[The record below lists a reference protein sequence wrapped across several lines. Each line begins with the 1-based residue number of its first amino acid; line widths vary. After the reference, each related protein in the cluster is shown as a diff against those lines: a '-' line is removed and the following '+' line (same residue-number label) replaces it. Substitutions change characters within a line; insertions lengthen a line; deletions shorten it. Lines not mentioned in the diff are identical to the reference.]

1 MLRFLLLSF
10 GISLLFLSP
19 VFSQVIENIRARTE
33 GKRIIIQYDLN
44 VASNDFQ
51 MADQNDFWVEV
62 NAYSSH
68 NFFAAPL
75 ANVSG
80 AIGKVIPGIDK
91 QIEWQYGKEL
101 DNFNGNLSFEIGAEV
116 IFHLKFITPKQ
127 SIRRGK
133 DNAIAWT
140 GGRVNDQIHVELI
153 SSTKDVVWKTTA
165 LSETGILNLKT
176 ERSLPLGKGY
186 QLQMISKDEKI
197 TIPIKVKR
205 KVARFWLV
213 SPVVVAVGVAAYL
226 VLLKQDPLPIAP
238 DPPGGN

>member
-1 MLRFLLLSF
+1 MVARFTWLFVALLWCHTS
-10 GISLLFLSP
+10 
-19 VFSQVIENIRARTE
+19 FSQIIENIRASTE
-33 GKRIIIQYDLN
+33 GTKIIIQYDLK
-44 VASNDFQ
+44 VASVDSPIV
-51 MADQNDFWVEV
+51 AQNDFWVEIK
-62 NAYSSH
+62 AYSSH

-140 GGRVNDQIHVELI
+140 GGRVNDQIHFELI

-176 ERSLPLGKGY
+176 ERSLPVGKGY
-186 QLQMISKDEKI
+186 HLQMTSTDEKI

-205 KVARFWLV
+205 KVSRFWLV
-213 SPVVVAVGVAAYL
+213 SPIVVAAGAVVYL
-226 VLLKQDPLPIAP
+226 VLVKQDPLPIAP

>member
-19 VFSQVIENIRARTE
+19 VFSQIIENIKARTE
-33 GKRIIIQYDLN
+33 GEKIFIQYDLK
-44 VASNDFQ
+44 VTTDDFRTMDRNDS
-51 MADQNDFWVEV
+51 WVEV

-68 NFFAAPL
+68 NFFATPL

-80 AIGKVIPGIDK
+80 AIGKVTPGINK

-116 IFHLKFITPKQ
+116 IFHLKFIGSKQ

-133 DNAIAWT
+133 DNAFAWT
-140 GGRVNDQIHVELI
+140 GGRVNDQIHFELI
-153 SSTKDVVWKTTA
+153 SSGKNLVWETTA
-165 LSETGILNLKT
+165 LTETGKLNLKT

>member
-1 MLRFLLLSF
+1 MVARFTWLFVALLWCHTS
-10 GISLLFLSP
+10 
-19 VFSQVIENIRARTE
+19 FSQIIENIRARTE
-33 GKRIIIQYDLN
+33 GTKIIIQYDLK
-44 VASNDFQ
+44 VASVDSPIV
-51 MADQNDFWVEV
+51 AQNDFWVEIK
-62 NAYSSH
+62 AYSSH

-75 ANVSG
+75 ANVVG
-80 AIGKVIPGIDK
+80 AIGKVTPGINK

-116 IFHLKFITPKQ
+116 IFLLKFIAPKQ

-133 DNAIAWT
+133 DNSFAWY
-140 GGRVNDQIHVELI
+140 GGRVNDQIHFELI
-153 SSTKDVVWKTTA
+153 SSDKDVVWETTH